1 MRSPDDLPASGLGLP
16 LPPALSGCESGG
28 PSGQGGSG
36 AAQALGPAAWVPGR
50 GGSPD
55 NPAGQEMG
63 QLRRQALGP
72 HVLAARNVLAGVTPS
87 LPRTPRSSA
96 WLASALP
103 EWFH

>member
-16 LPPALSGCESGG
+16 LPRSAGVSQGG
-28 PSGQGGSG
+28 RRGGSG
-36 AAQALGPAAWVPGR
+36 AAQALGPAARVPGR

-55 NPAGQEMG
+55 SPAGQEMG
-63 QLRRQALGP
+63 QLRRQASGP